1 MYPWIPS
8 SLILDAFELAVE
20 ARHIDMQASP
30 YDLKDHGLEPI
41 KIETEA
47 GRKEY
52 KTKQEMIFRKG
63 LPIRKQILE
72 KMREVL
78 LKVEGLM

>member
-1 MYPWIPS
+1 MYPWISS
-8 SLILDAFELAVE
+8 SLILEAFELAVE

-30 YDLKDHGLEPI
+30 YDLIEQGLQPI

-52 KTKQEMIFRKG
+52 KQKQEMIFKKG
-63 LPIRKQILE
+63 TPIREKILVCM
-72 KMREVL
+72 KKL
-78 LKVEGLM
+78 LKSIAD